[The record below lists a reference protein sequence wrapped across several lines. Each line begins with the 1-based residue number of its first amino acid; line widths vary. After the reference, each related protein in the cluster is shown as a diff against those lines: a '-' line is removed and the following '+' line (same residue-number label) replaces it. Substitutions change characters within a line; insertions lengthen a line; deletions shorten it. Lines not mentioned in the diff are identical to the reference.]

1 MRHTISVVVQNRFGV
16 LTRIAGLFSGRGFN
30 IDTLNVGPT
39 QNDKVSRMTLVV
51 VGNDQVLEQVVKQL
65 NKLVDVLE
73 VHDFKDG
80 DVIDREL
87 ILLRVKAT
95 SSTRPEVMQ
104 ICDIFRAKIVDVQ
117 STSLSIE
124 VTGDES
130 KIDKFL
136 QLMKPFGILELS
148 RTGRI
153 YTDRDAS
160 LTPLQRR
167 RVAVIGFGS
176 QGHAHALNLKNSGIK
191 VTIGLYRGSKSIA
204 VAKKHGFKVLPT
216 AEAVRGADVIFVAVP
231 DLKIPS
237 VYEKDIAPNLRKG
250 QCLLFSHGFAI
261 HYKTVRPPKNVDVI
275 LVAPKGPGHIVRR
288 QYQEGRG
295 VPALFAV
302 QQNPSG
308 QARAIAMA
316 WARGIGAT
324 RAGLLQTT
332 FQEETE
338 TDLFGEQAVLC
349 GGTSALIQA
358 GFEVLLK
365 AGYQPEVA
373 YFEVLHELKLIVDLI
388 NESGIAGMRFSI
400 SETAKYGDV
409 TRGPRVVDA
418 RTKRSMEAVLRQI
431 RNGAFAREWIRESR
445 TGMKRYHALL
455 KKGEKHPIEKTGA
468 RLRGLM
474 PWIRRRNLKG
484 AQAAY

>member
-1 MRHTISVVVQNRFGV
+1 
-16 LTRIAGLFSGRGFN
+16 
-30 IDTLNVGPT
+30 
-39 QNDKVSRMTLVV
+39 
-51 VGNDQVLEQVVKQL
+51 
-65 NKLVDVLE
+65 
-73 VHDFKDG
+73 
-80 DVIDREL
+80 
-87 ILLRVKAT
+87 
-95 SSTRPEVMQ
+95 
-104 ICDIFRAKIVDVQ
+104 
-117 STSLSIE
+117 
-124 VTGDES
+124 
-130 KIDKFL
+130 
-136 QLMKPFGILELS
+136 
-148 RTGRI
+148 
-153 YTDRDAS
+153 
-160 LTPLQRR
+160 
-167 RVAVIGFGS
+167 VIGFGS
-176 QGHAHALNLKNSGIK
+176 QGHAHALNLKNSGIR
-191 VTIGLYRGSKSIA
+191 VTIGLYKGSKSIP

-295 VPALFAV
+295 VPALFAI

-308 QARAIAMA
+308 QARGIAMA

-332 FQEETE
+332 FKEETE

-358 GFEVLLK
+358 GFEVLVK

-388 NESGIAGMRFSI
+388 NEAGIAGMRFSI

-409 TRGPRVVDA
+409 VSGPRVIDA
-418 RTKRSMEAVLRQI
+418 RTKKSMQAVLQDI
-431 RNGAFAREWIRESR
+431 RNGKFAREWIRESR
-445 TGMKRYHALL
+445 TGMKRYHRLL
-455 KKGEKHPIEKTGA
+455 KAGEKHPIEKTGA